1 MPGANMSKPLKHNA
15 SREQTATTMQE
26 EAADLW
32 AMCYGFAD
40 AQELKAWGEEAER
53 DRIGEL
59 RAAKDRPT
67 PSCD

>member
-1 MPGANMSKPLKHNA
+1 
-15 SREQTATTMQE
+15 MQE

-40 AQELKAWGEEAER
+40 AQELKAWSEEAER

-59 RAAKDRPT
+59 RAAKDMPT